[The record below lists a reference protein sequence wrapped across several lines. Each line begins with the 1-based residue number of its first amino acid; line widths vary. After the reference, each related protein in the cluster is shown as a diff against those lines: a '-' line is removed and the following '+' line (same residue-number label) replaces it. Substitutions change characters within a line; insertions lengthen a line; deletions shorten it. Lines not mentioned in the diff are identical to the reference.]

1 MGKSVWIPPG
11 TWEMTAALPD
21 TTGVTTSSV
30 EVHGAGM
37 WYSNLQGPYARFHC
51 AANGCRFFDFAIL
64 GDTTARDDMA
74 SDNGF
79 NGGAGTNSRLENIWV
94 EHTKVG
100 YWVGGTNVGDG
111 LVVTGC
117 RFRNLMADGV
127 NFASSTSNS
136 EVVNSHFRNTGD
148 DALASWSTGTDPGSN
163 QKNVFHFDTVQVPWR
178 ANCFGVYG
186 GSDTRVEDNLCADV
200 VTYPGIL
207 VAQQFGSDAFGGTTS
222 VQRNTITRAGGNMF
236 NQQHGA
242 VEVFGSLGP
251 VAGVLFKD
259 LQIDSPTYAGL
270 HIEGPDPITNA
281 TFDTIAITGA
291 GSYGILVK
299 SKASGGGTF
308 SNVTVSGSTGLSYE
322 PDASFTITKG
332 AGDTGW

>member
-1 MGKSVWIPPG
+1 M
-11 TWEMTAALPD
+11 
-21 TTGVTTSSV
+21 
-30 EVHGAGM
+30 
-37 WYSNLQGPYARFHC
+37 
-51 AANGCRFFDFAIL
+51 
-64 GDTTARDDMA
+64 
-74 SDNGF
+74 
-79 NGGAGTNSRLENIWV
+79 
-94 EHTKVG
+94 
-100 YWVGGTNVGDG
+100 GGTNVGDG

-270 HIEGPDPITNA
+270 HIEGPNPITNA

-299 SKASGGGTF
+299 SMASGGGTF

-322 PDASFTITKG
+322 PNASFTITKG